1 MKLRYLLLTPF
12 ALAAAACSDTSN
24 DVTIANNGPLAYIR
38 YVHAMPDTGSVTVR
52 SIDRVENLPFNLTG
66 PVSYRNVSAFI
77 GVAAGQRHFKV
88 FTDMGSTDINV
99 IGQVILDTTIT
110 LTANTY
116 YTILHTGYARTG
128 QTPKQHWELIQET
141 LPSPSSTQVAIRAIV
156 AAPGLTGG
164 VDVRTAAS
172 TAATSATSGTAL
184 LTNVVYGTPSTWANV
199 SPATTLAVRVFPTG
213 TTAADCTG
221 CVAQLALPAG
231 AAQQTQLDPVAGVSQ
246 GGTALTAFVF
256 PAGVTGSP
264 AAGAASVNYGVDKR
278 PPRT

>member
-1 MKLRYLLLTPF
+1 MKLRYLLLTPL
-12 ALAAAACSDTSN
+12 ALAIAACGSDPSK
-24 DVTIANNGPLAYIR
+24 VTIANNGPLAYIR

-66 PVSYRNVSAFI
+66 PVSYKNVSAFI

-99 IGQVILDTTIT
+99 IGQVMLDTTVT
-110 LTANTY
+110 LTENTY

-128 QTPKQHWELIQET
+128 QTPKQRWVLIQET
-141 LPSPSSTQVAIRAIV
+141 LPSPTTTQVAIRSIV
-156 AAPGLTGG
+156 AAPGLATG
-164 VDVRTAAS
+164 VDVRTAS
-172 TAATSATSGTAL
+172 TTAATSTTGTAI
-184 LTNVVYGTPSTWANV
+184 LTNVVYGTPSAWVNV
-199 SPATTLAVRVFPTG
+199 SPAATLAVRVFPTG
-213 TTAADCTG
+213 TSAADCTG

-231 AAQQTQLDPVAGVSQ
+231 AAQQTSLDPVAGVSV

-256 PAGVTGSP
+256 PAGVAGSP